1 MKVDK
6 ITKKNLGDEIKDLT
20 LRKLLS
26 LYQNTDKADTIVIL
40 NTNI

>member
-6 ITKKNLGDEIKDLT
+6 ITKKNLGDEIKALT

-26 LYQNTDKADTIVIL
+26 ISHNTDKADTIVIL
-40 NTNI
+40 NTYI